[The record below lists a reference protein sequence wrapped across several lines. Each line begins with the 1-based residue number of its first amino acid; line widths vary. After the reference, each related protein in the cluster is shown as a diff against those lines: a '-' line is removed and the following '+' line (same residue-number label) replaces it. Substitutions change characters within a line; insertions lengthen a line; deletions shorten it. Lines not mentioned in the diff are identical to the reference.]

1 MKLTLR
7 TVAGGHFE
15 RCVELSSTVGSLK
28 STLVEDYD
36 AQTLGVCYNG
46 SLLDD
51 DHKTLAE
58 CGMADD
64 CWAVVVGVPLKPSRR
79 TLKTAPL
86 PSQLKLPD
94 LPPAP
99 AEATAAAAGTSVPYV
114 VPSVDATQRN
124 VRAPEQPDE
133 QDQNIFDL
141 FGDDTPPDNVIRNAP
156 ASHSEDAPEDLYGND
171 PPSHNSQSAP
181 PPPPP
186 PPSSTQSGQDR
197 RCDREAC
204 SAWWRDLECCRC

>member
-7 TVAGGHFE
+7 TVAGAHFE

-79 TLKTAPL
+79 TLKTVPL

-94 LPPAP
+94 LPPAS
-99 AEATAAAAGTSVPYV
+99 AEANVATAGRTSADAPRLV
-114 VPSVDATQRN
+114 VCAVLSVDGTQNN
-124 VRAPEQPDE
+124 V
-133 QDQNIFDL
+133 
-141 FGDDTPPDNVIRNAP
+141 
-156 ASHSEDAPEDLYGND
+156 
-171 PPSHNSQSAP
+171 SAP
-181 PPPPP
+181 FAATLGDVLNLHGGLRVRGGESVLAPTMAWGEAVYRATRGCLVVERVPPGNIKSKP
-186 PPSSTQSGQDR
+186 TR
-197 RCDREAC
+197 RTR
-204 SAWWRDLECCRC
+204 WRYNARFVRR